1 MDLLINIAL
10 FLTPI
15 GLGLFIG
22 GRREKNHFQSLALR
36 RAALQDILISDI
48 RTFPGGSSLSAPP
61 KMLTSQVVI
70 ATDYFKSFL
79 AGLSKLFG
87 GEIRSYES
95 LLTRAREEAITR
107 LIEEAHVEGYD
118 AICNLRVD
126 TADIG
131 GGAGSKGVVTV
142 GIMATATAY
151 RRIQ

>member
-1 MDLLINIAL
+1 MDLFFFLI
-10 FLTPI
+10 PI

-22 GRREKNHFQSLALR
+22 GRLEKNHFQSLARR

-79 AGLSKLFG
+79 AGLRNLFG
-87 GEIRSYES
+87 GEMHSYCS

-107 LIEEAHVEGYD
+107 LIEEAHAQGYD

-151 RRIQ
+151 RRIR